1 MPSYYFDS
9 SALVKNYVQ
18 ETGTA
23 WVRALIAAKPT
34 NEVITALVTGPEIVA
49 ALARRVRIGLTMQL
63 DATVAI
69 NAFRY
74 DFQAQYKLISISPQ
88 IILQAMTLA
97 ERHGLRG
104 YDSIQLACAVTINA
118 GFIVGSLMPL
128 IFISADAALNRA
140 AISEGLLVD
149 NPNNH

>member
-1 MPSYYFDS
+1 MPSYFFDS

-49 ALARRVRIGLTMQL
+49 ALTRRVRIGLTTQT
-63 DATVAI
+63 DATTAI

-74 DFQAQYKLISISPQ
+74 DFQAQYKPISISPN
-88 IILQAMTLA
+88 IVLQAMTLA

-118 GFIVGSLMPL
+118 GLIVGSLMPPT
-128 IFISADAALNRA
+128 FISADAALNEA
-140 AISEGLLVD
+140 ATSEGLLVD